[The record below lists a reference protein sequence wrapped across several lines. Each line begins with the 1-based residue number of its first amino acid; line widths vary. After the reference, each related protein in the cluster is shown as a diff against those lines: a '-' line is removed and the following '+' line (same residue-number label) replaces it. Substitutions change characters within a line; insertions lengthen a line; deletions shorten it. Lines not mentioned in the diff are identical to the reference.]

1 MHRVCA
7 EQLVN
12 WVPKRKNK
20 GSWSN
25 DSLSTESPP
34 GMKEKA
40 PVIILLATTLG
51 LGILLVVQHNSAKAN
66 EKNAIEL
73 NKKQVKE
80 FEGQIDRLTQN
91 LRGNE
96 KELADQAKEVNSLGG
111 KITASETAIKD
122 AGKELENAEKA
133 HGKAL
138 GERDDALKQSQQE
151 LLDTKAN
158 VAAVEAKLIDKV
170 GELEQKNSELGASK
184 KDHAQ
189 ALAKLADATA
199 KLTKIGVELEGK
211 NETLVAALKDL
222 EDGQA
227 RIAKLETDLQ
237 AVNQQV
243 GGLKTQIG
251 SLEQGIESTQK
262 KLAAA
267 VGDRVFLLRELKR
280 MQGEKAELEKHLNN
294 LEYVRAQY
302 KKLKSEWAAGE
313 RLRMISEGIGYYGHP
328 KGNVKGVASLRRLA
342 RRDEKT
348 VDENTGDTEVGPDQ
362 LNVELRSDG
371 TVTIVEPGGKSKV
384 VKPDA
389 KAPELPKP
397 AGKPAPESGQA
408 DNPKGVVTPA
418 PESVLP
424 EQEGNPI
431 APKTD
436 ASAEPTS
443 PAKPRSSPVKTGP
456 AALGAESKPGKP
468 APAPKNPASKPA
480 PANP

>member
-1 MHRVCA
+1 
-7 EQLVN
+7 
-12 WVPKRKNK
+12 
-20 GSWSN
+20 
-25 DSLSTESPP
+25 
-34 GMKEKA
+34 MKEKA

-122 AGKELENAEKA
+122 AGKELENAKKA

-348 VDENTGDTEVGPDQ
+348 VDENTGDTEVDADQ

-456 AALGAESKPGKP
+456 AAPGAESKPGKP